1 MRECLGMMEEL
12 ALLVHLQ
19 GEKLLTIETAID
31 GAHDHVERGE
41 VSLEKG
47 KEYHKKAKKV
57 VFSLFRKCFA

>member
-1 MRECLGMMEEL
+1 MMEEL

-31 GAHDHVERGE
+31 GAHDHVDRGE
-41 VSLEKG
+41 VKLEKG

-57 VFSLFRKCFA
+57 IPPTCRKCAA

>member
-1 MRECLGMMEEL
+1 MMEEL

-41 VSLEKG
+41 TKLEKG
-47 KEYHKKAKKV
+47 K
-57 VFSLFRKCFA
+57 